1 MQTDD
6 RSALLQIT
14 RQLQLENTVGDKVFV
29 SILITTYDIWEF
41 KESFNKTWI
50 GLDRIKP
57 LNLNSSSGLCSS
69 RARWPLV
76 PNFCSWATRKSQ
88 IFHTNHMLGQ
98 VQSTGHPLIFLRAQP
113 CSYNHEKVL
122 NFISPLEKF
131 LNSGYVLEKYLI
143 SLFGLEKSLKFST
156 LSTPDNFFYNIG
168 LFCQGKLGSSAVYKN
183 LWNSRVA

>member
-1 MQTDD
+1 
-6 RSALLQIT
+6 
-14 RQLQLENTVGDKVFV
+14 
-29 SILITTYDIWEF
+29 
-41 KESFNKTWI
+41 
-50 GLDRIKP
+50 
-57 LNLNSSSGLCSS
+57 
-69 RARWPLV
+69 
-76 PNFCSWATRKSQ
+76 
-88 IFHTNHMLGQ
+88 MLGQ